1 MSIHRLDNYLK
12 TYRKRAA
19 LSQDEMAYLLGTWD
33 GTSASRYEKFERK
46 PGLQT
51 ALAYEAI
58 FDTPLKELFAGLY
71 QQAEMLTVQR
81 ARLLRKRLEKETG
94 CPIAKLKILT
104 AIADRQRSRPD
115 SHA

>member
-12 TYRKRAA
+12 TNRKGAA

-33 GTSASRYEKFERK
+33 GTSASRYEGFERK
-46 PGLQT
+46 PSLQT

-58 FDTPLKELFAGLY
+58 FDAPAKELFAGLY
-71 QQAEMLTVQR
+71 QEAETMTARR
-81 ARLLRKRLEKETG
+81 ARLLRKRLEKETR
-94 CPIAKLKILT
+94 CPIAKLKLLT

-115 SHA
+115 